1 MSKLLRWVLGAV
13 LPLLPCIVQAQVKT
27 FSVSGYVRDAETGEP
42 LQQAVVF
49 LEDHK
54 TGVATDGVGFY
65 SLTVSAGKHT
75 IFCSYFG
82 YVTEE
87 VPIEAEKAVR
97 LNFELKTDQTELDA
111 ATVFSRS
118 KREEIRLPQMGLQR
132 VDASIVGKMP
142 TLMGE
147 PDIIRVIQMMPGVQ
161 SPGEGSTGF
170 SVRGG
175 GLDQN
180 LVLVDGAPV
189 YTSGHFLG
197 FLSMFNGDAIRGAD
211 LYKGDFPASYGG
223 RLSSVLD
230 ISTRDGNNQTFGGN
244 ASIGLITSKAMV
256 EGPIVPGK
264 LSFMLAGRRTYV
276 DLFFPLLGKRL
287 PDNTQMYFYDVN
299 AKLSWIVGEK
309 DRLYLSA
316 FSGQDVFGLSIEEL
330 SLSEMVYK
338 YANHTQSLRWNH
350 VYSSKLTSDI
360 ILYNSLYLNDIN
372 AALESA
378 SYKYRQKIG
387 ETGVKA
393 GWTWFLNGSNT
404 LKAGL
409 QLAFINTSGYTKPK
423 GDESLVNEVY
433 LPSDRAIQ
441 PAVYLQNE
449 QKIGPVTL
457 RYGARFSTFMTHG
470 PVEQRYFDPV
480 THELTKVVDI
490 KKGELIKTF
499 YGLEPRVSLSVPVT
513 QDLSFKAAWVRSFQ
527 YVQQA
532 RLSITGSPADV
543 WLTSSP
549 NVAPQRSD
557 QYSVG
562 VNALLAKQA
571 LTLSLEGFYKDNRN
585 TMDFVDNPGLV
596 IINPDRDGK
605 LRFGKSW
612 SYGAELMIKYDFARW
627 SGWLAYTWSRARYD
641 IPGINGGKPYP
652 SPLNHEHAINF
663 VLTYDFSKQLS
674 ASAEWGFYSGAPT
687 TYPVGRYQYRDRWVP
702 VYASRNEDR
711 LPDYHRGDLSLTW
724 RTKGRVQQKRW
735 SGEWNLS
742 VYNVYARHNAWTI
755 AFSYDDEN
763 ARFQSYKVYL
773 FTAIPSLSYNIQF

>member
-1 MSKLLRWVLGAV
+1 MSKLLRWVLGTV

-65 SLTVSAGKHT
+65 SLTVPAGKHT

-82 YVTEE
+82 YITEE
-87 VPIEAEKAVR
+87 VPLEAAKAVR
-97 LNFELKTDQTELDA
+97 LDFELKTDQTELDA

-316 FSGQDVFGLSIEEL
+316 FSGQDAFGLSIEEL

-350 VYSSKLTSDI
+350 VYSSKLTSDV

-387 ETGVKA
+387 ETGIKA

-490 KKGELIKTF
+490 KKG
-499 YGLEPRVSLSVPVT
+499 
-513 QDLSFKAAWVRSFQ
+513 
-527 YVQQA
+527 A
-532 RLSITGSPADV
+532 R
-543 WLTSSP
+543 
-549 NVAPQRSD
+549 
-557 QYSVG
+557 
-562 VNALLAKQA
+562 
-571 LTLSLEGFYKDNRN
+571 
-585 TMDFVDNPGLV
+585 
-596 IINPDRDGK
+596 PDAFPI
-605 LRFGKSW
+605 LR
-612 SYGAELMIKYDFARW
+612 
-627 SGWLAYTWSRARYD
+627 SRA
-641 IPGINGGKPYP
+641 
-652 SPLNHEHAINF
+652 
-663 VLTYDFSKQLS
+663 
-674 ASAEWGFYSGAPT
+674 
-687 TYPVGRYQYRDRWVP
+687 
-702 VYASRNEDR
+702 
-711 LPDYHRGDLSLTW
+711 
-724 RTKGRVQQKRW
+724 
-735 SGEWNLS
+735 
-742 VYNVYARHNAWTI
+742 
-755 AFSYDDEN
+755 
-763 ARFQSYKVYL
+763 
-773 FTAIPSLSYNIQF
+773 